1 MTNIYINGEK
11 RNDLSFTTGGSLEQT
26 SAHLTSSTIS
36 VKADVNGDDL
46 QEYDYIRFVDNSKT
60 VFAGTILGISQQNL
74 DNIGLSYRMYDL
86 TISSNA
92 DLVANIYVDMTF
104 PQDASVTQILFGNHP
119 DDKWYESDLGQFYGI
134 LPIRVEKEGITIN
147 TVDDFGD
154 IRLSEPAQL
163 WGQVVSEVLD
173 QLAEVSNAW
182 WEITSDKVFNMRYTS
197 TRAQAP
203 QNLDEDSTAYNIS
216 VSRDAYTMYSAVR
229 VVGGQAPGTYQEY
242 KITKNG
248 ETGLRFE
255 RIDEKTIKCK
265 YPLYSL
271 DTAIQNA
278 TNLPAN
284 VPKTVKIG
292 FKGLHDD
299 DDSCQALMSYGSY
312 EVEMKDDYEWLDI
325 DNSNGGYIQV
335 NGTVLVQ
342 VYARMVDAATAE
354 QIRSQ
359 RGGSGIIEYVLED
372 ENITSFA
379 DAALNAETFLQRNTQ
394 RATTI
399 SFNSQESGWEVGQLL
414 TADLPYYKLS
424 GTYQITSV
432 SASLISDLEHRAIWE
447 YSVEASTIDYRDKE
461 KALFFTPKKIT
472 FQMDGDNP
480 AADGQ
485 YINDNISIFT
495 SITAFKSQPQTW
507 QTIEYE
513 IKSWEAWE
521 QKYPS
526 WLVFER
532 AEDINPWERVEATVK
547 SWKDW
552 EKEYPSWAALEKVKK
567 GWYYMG
573 NFLTPYAK
581 EKLLNILQGK
591 GESGDLTGLNMTNKL
606 YLTSQQRQVTELT
619 PSAVTTVQSTS
630 VTATY
635 LILPDELQQ
644 HLTNLAMYYGQNQ
657 KNEKILDV
665 PIDID
670 KTSNSPEGEFSLTI
684 SIRYSIQ

>member
-1 MTNIYINGEK
+1 MTDIYINGGI
-11 RNDLSFTTGGSLEQT
+11 RDDLSFSTGGSLEQT

-36 VKADVNGDDL
+36 VKADIDGADL
-46 QEYDYIRFVDNSKT
+46 QEYDYIRFVDSGKT

-74 DNIGLSYRMYDL
+74 DNIDLSFRMYDL

-92 DLVANIYVDMTF
+92 DLIANIYVDMTF
-104 PQDASVTQILFGNHP
+104 PENASVTQILFGNHP
-119 DDKWYESDLGQFYGI
+119 EDEWYEPDLGQFYGI

-147 TVDDFGD
+147 AVDNFND

-173 QLAEVSNAW
+173 QLADVSNAW
-182 WEITSDKVFNMRYTS
+182 WEITPDKIFNMRYTS
-197 TRAQAP
+197 TRTQAP
-203 QNLDEDSTAYNIS
+203 QNLDENSTSYNIS

-229 VVGGQAPGTYQEY
+229 VVGGQAPGTYQQY

-255 RIDEKTIKCK
+255 RIDEKTIRCK

-271 DTAIQNA
+271 DTAIQSA
-278 TNLPAN
+278 SNLPAN
-284 VPKTVKIG
+284 VPQNVKIG
-292 FKGLHDD
+292 FKGLNDD
-299 DDSCQALMSYGSY
+299 DDSYQALMSYGSY
-312 EVEMKDDYEWLDI
+312 EIEMKDGYEWLDI
-325 DNSNGGYIQV
+325 DNSNGGYIQI

-342 VYARMVDAATAE
+342 VYARMIDAAAAE
-354 QIRSQ
+354 QIRAQ

-372 ENITSFA
+372 ENITSFS
-379 DAALNAETFLQRNTQ
+379 DATLNAETFLQRNAQ
-394 RATTI
+394 RATTV
-399 SFNSQESGWEVGQLL
+399 SFSSQVSGWEVGQVL

-424 GTYQITSV
+424 GNYQITSV
-432 SASLISDLEHRAIWE
+432 SATLISDLENRTIWE
-447 YSVEASTIDYRDKE
+447 YNVEASTIGYRDKE
-461 KALFFTPKKIT
+461 KTLFFEPKRIT
-472 FQMDGDNP
+472 FKMDGDNP

-485 YINDNISIFT
+485 YINNDVSIFT

-507 QTIEYE
+507 ATIEYT
-513 IKSWEAWE
+513 ILSWEVWE

-532 AEDINPWERVEATVK
+532 AEDVNPWERIEATIG
-547 SWKDW
+547 SWAAW
-552 EKEYPSWAALEKVKK
+552 EKAYPSWGALEKIKK

-573 NFLTPYAK
+573 NFLTPYARQK
-581 EKLLNILQGK
+581 ILNILQGN
-591 GESGDLTGLNMTNKL
+591 GQSSDLTGLNMTDKL
-606 YLTSQQRQVTELT
+606 YLTSQQKQVTELT
-619 PSAVTTVQSTS
+619 PSSVTNVQSTS

-644 HLTNLAMYYGQNQ
+644 YLTNLSMYYEQDQN
-657 KNEKILDV
+657 NEKILDV

-670 KTSNSPEGEFSLTI
+670 KTSNNPEGEFSLTI
-684 SIRYSIQ
+684 SIRHSIQ